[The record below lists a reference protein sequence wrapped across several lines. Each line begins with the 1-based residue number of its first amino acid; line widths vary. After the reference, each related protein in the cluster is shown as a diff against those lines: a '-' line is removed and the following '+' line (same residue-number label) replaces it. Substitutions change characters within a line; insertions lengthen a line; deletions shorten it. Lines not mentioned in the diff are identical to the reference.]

1 MWEAHHGPIF
11 RTNVVV
17 RHECDRTLCVRPG
30 CLVLGDQSENLLDAS
45 RRDRITHMARIG
57 KADKRGA
64 AAAARAIR
72 SAILAAIADGVQS
85 PEKLA
90 AVVTKAQ
97 ADGDPYADQE
107 RLF

>member
-1 MWEAHHGPIF
+1 M
-11 RTNVVV
+11 RVTNSG
-17 RHECDRTLCVRPG
+17 EDDRTLCVRPE
-30 CLVLGDQSENLLDAS
+30 CLVLGDQSANLLDAS

-72 SAILAAIADGVQS
+72 SALLAAIAAGVHS
-85 PEKLA
+85 PAALA
-90 AVVTKAQ
+90 DVVTATQ
-97 ADGDPYADQE
+97 AAGDPYADQE